1 MVDPNDEIQTIEDLQ
16 LQPLVLFNTV
26 DPAVL
31 VVEKQIIF
39 SIPKPEFIPIAL
51 LAAYYVF
58 DMEYIKGSINVFTTL
73 EIMLLDKVPAKV
85 PNKVGILLS
94 ALQQQL

>member
-1 MVDPNDEIQTIEDLQ
+1 MVDPNTEIQMMKDLQ
-16 LQPLVLFNTV
+16 LQPMVVYNTV
-26 DPAVL
+26 DPPAL

-39 SIPKPEFIPIAL
+39 SIPKPEYIPMAL

-58 DMEYIKGSINVFTTL
+58 DMEYIKGSINVFTAL
-73 EIMLLDKVPAKV
+73 QIMLLDKMPAKI
-85 PNKVGILLS
+85 PNKVGVLRS